1 MKSAASSAN
10 QAPENDRDGP
20 KLSEQ
25 KTAMKNS
32 PPAVSESWQRTL
44 YCGEVRAQ
52 DEGREVTLFGWVQK
66 QRDMGNLVFIDLRDR
81 EGIVQI
87 VFTSFRPDLLEAA
100 KRIRPEYVIA
110 VRGTVRKREPSAVNR
125 ELASGEVEVEA
136 RELKILNISKV
147 PPFQVADP
155 VQATEELR
163 MKYRYI
169 DLRRPSKQRVLRLR
183 HEAAQRTREFLSRR
197 GFLEV
202 ETPFLT
208 KSTPEGA
215 RDYLVP
221 SRIYKGRFYALP
233 QSPQI
238 IKQTL
243 MIAGCDR
250 YFQIVRC
257 FRDEDLRAD
266 RQPEFTQIDIEM
278 SFADREDIFSLV
290 DGLMAYIFEICGS
303 KPALPF
309 RRLTYQESMER
320 YGTDKPDL
328 RIEAEIVDL
337 TFTAQGF
344 ETEIIRRALAEESMV
359 AGLRVPRGA
368 GLSRSQLDRINRRAQ
383 DLGIKGILWL
393 KRQDG
398 FKSSFRLADHEAR
411 LISEKMSAGEGDLV
425 LLAADRKDLVLK
437 TLGSLRPEL
446 FAPPDR
452 QTFAFA
458 WITDFPLFEWSKE
471 EGRMVSVHHPF
482 TSPLEEDLPLLETE
496 PLRVRAKAYDIV
508 LNGYEIGGGSIRI
521 HEFALQR
528 RIFDLLGLGEKE
540 TEEKFGFFLEALSY
554 GTPPHGG
561 IALGFDRIVML
572 LAGEES
578 IREVIPFPKTTSAL
592 CLLTGSP
599 SEVDEKQIDELGLRL
614 KK

>member
-1 MKSAASSAN
+1 MEDKPSTRLHRW
-10 QAPENDRDGP
+10 P
-20 KLSEQ
+20 
-25 KTAMKNS
+25 
-32 PPAVSESWQRTL
+32 RTV
-44 YCGEVRAQ
+44 YCGLLRPEHHGQ
-52 DEGREVTLFGWVQK
+52 EITLLGWVQRL
-66 QRDMGNLVFIDLRDR
+66 RDMGSLLFVDLRDR
-81 EGIVQI
+81 EGIVQV
-87 VFTSFRPDLLEAA
+87 VFSPAKPGLLEAA
-100 KRIRPEYVIA
+100 KKLRPEYVVC
-110 VRGTVRKREPSAVNR
+110 VRGRVRKREVGAVNK
-125 ELASGEVEVEA
+125 EMATGEVEVEA
-136 RELKILNISKV
+136 TDLELLNVSKV

-155 VQATEELR
+155 VQASEELR
-163 MKYRYI
+163 MKHRYI

-183 HEAAQRTREFLSRR
+183 HEAAQRGRNFLSRQ
-197 GFLEV
+197 GFLEI

-238 IKQTL
+238 LKQTL

-278 SFADREDIFSLV
+278 SFADREDIYFLV
-290 DGLMAYIFEICGS
+290 DGLMASIFELGGATV
-303 KPALPF
+303 PTPF
-309 RRLTYQESMER
+309 PRLTYEESMDR

-328 RIEAEIVDL
+328 RIGAEITDL
-337 TFTAQGF
+337 SAAAAGL
-344 ETEIIRRALAEESMV
+344 EAEIIRRVLAEGGV
-359 AGLRVPRGA
+359 LKGLRVPGRA
-368 GLSRSQLDRINRRAQ
+368 GLSRSQLEKTGRRAQ
-383 DLGIKGILWL
+383 ELGAKGIIWL
-393 KRQDG
+393 KKQDG
-398 FKSSFRLADHEAR
+398 FRSSLKLTESEAG
-411 LISEKMSAGEGDLV
+411 LLWEKMRAEEGDVV
-425 LLAADRKDLVLK
+425 LLVADKREVALFVLGVLRQELLAG
-437 TLGSLRPEL
+437 TAGSGL
-446 FAPPDR
+446 
-452 QTFAFA
+452 AFT

-471 EGRMVSVHHPF
+471 EKKIVSVHHPF
-482 TSPLEEDLPLLETE
+482 TSPLDDDLHLLDTD

-521 HEFALQR
+521 HDFALQR
-528 RIFDLLGLGEKE
+528 RIFGLLGLSEKE
-540 TEEKFGFFLEALSY
+540 TEEKFGFFLEALGY

-599 SEVDEKQIDELGLRL
+599 SEVGEKQLGELGIRL
-614 KK
+614 HGKAVK

>member
-1 MKSAASSAN
+1 MKERTSS
-10 QAPENDRDGP
+10 QSRRW
-20 KLSEQ
+20 K
-25 KTAMKNS
+25 
-32 PPAVSESWQRTL
+32 RTL
-44 YCGEVRAQ
+44 YCGLVRPEHE
-52 DEGREVTLFGWVQK
+52 DSTVTLCGWVQR
-66 QRDMGNLVFIDLRDR
+66 QRDIGNLLFIDLRDR
-81 EGIVQI
+81 EGIVQA
-87 VFTSFRPDLLEAA
+87 VFSPEIPELLEAA
-100 KRIRPEYVIA
+100 KKIRPEYVIG
-110 VRGTVRKREPSAVNR
+110 VRGRVRRRDPKAVNR
-125 ELASGEVEVEA
+125 EMATGEVEVVAE
-136 RELKILNISKV
+136 ELKIFNPAKV

-155 VQATEELR
+155 VAATEELR

-169 DLRRPSKQRVLRLR
+169 DLRRPSMQRSLRLR
-183 HEAAQRTREFLSRR
+183 HEAAQRTRAFLSGR

-238 IKQTL
+238 FKQTL
-243 MIAGCDR
+243 MISGVDR

-278 SFADREDIFSLV
+278 SFADTEDIYALV
-290 DGLMAYIFEICGS
+290 DGLMAAVFEVRGE
-303 KPALPF
+303 KVRTPF
-309 RRLTYQESMER
+309 PRLSFQEAMEK

-337 TFTAQGF
+337 TAEASHLQS
-344 ETEIIRRALAEESMV
+344 EVIRKVIASGGTLKGLKI
-359 AGLRVPRGA
+359 AGGA
-368 GLSRSQLDRINRRAQ
+368 GYSRSQLDKIGQKAQ
-383 DLGIKGILWL
+383 TLGAKGIIWL
-393 KRQDG
+393 KSQDG
-398 FKSSFRLADHEAR
+398 LKSSLRLEDAEAR
-411 LISEKMSAGEGDLV
+411 RLWEKMGAGDGDLAVFIADRREVALSV
-425 LLAADRKDLVLK
+425 LGALRKDLFRNRSDNGL
-437 TLGSLRPEL
+437 
-446 FAPPDR
+446 
-452 QTFAFA
+452 AFT
-458 WITDFPLFEWSKE
+458 WVTDFPLFEWSGE
-471 EGRMVSVHHPF
+471 ENKIVSVHHPF
-482 TSPLEEDLPLLETE
+482 TSPVDEDIPLLEAE
-496 PLRVRAKAYDIV
+496 PLGVRAKSYDLV

-521 HEFALQR
+521 HDFSLQR
-528 RIFDLLGLGEKE
+528 RIFALLGLSEKE
-540 TEEKFGFFLEALSY
+540 TEEKFGYFLEALGY

-572 LAGEES
+572 LAGEDS

-599 SEVDEKQIDELGLRL
+599 SEVSEKQLAELGLQL